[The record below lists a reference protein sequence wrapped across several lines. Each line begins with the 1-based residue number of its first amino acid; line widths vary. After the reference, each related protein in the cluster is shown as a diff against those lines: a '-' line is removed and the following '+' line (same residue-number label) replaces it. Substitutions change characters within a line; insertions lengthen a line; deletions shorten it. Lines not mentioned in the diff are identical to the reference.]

1 MLIFRRVKMLTGSG
15 NRSHRGNRNVV
26 FENVGSRTR
35 SSATSVDDNVVDS
48 NLQRKIDVVFDVLS
62 RHLYTDWNSA
72 GSVAHFGRN
81 LAVVLGAV

>member
-1 MLIFRRVKMLTGSG
+1 MLIPRRVKMMTGSG

-35 SSATSVDDNVVDS
+35 SSTTTVDDDIVDP

-62 RHLYTDWNSA
+62 RHFHADRNSA